1 MINKL
6 ISKSE
11 VRLLEWDGI
20 RSNDYA
26 DGFCDAIQKVIDLE
40 PIPTLGVDEIEKIK
54 AEIEDLSNL
63 EWIDERTQKYTNW
76 KGMQKKVLEIIDK
89 HIGKAEKGG
98 E

>member
-20 RSNDYA
+20 QSNDYV

-40 PIPTLGVDEIEKIK
+40 PIPTFGVDEVEKIR
-54 AEIEDLSNL
+54 AEIQALDEGYTSYQNDNP
-63 EWIDERTQKYTNW
+63 WIYKSE
-76 KGMQKKVLEIIDK
+76 VLAIIDK
-89 HIGKAEKGG
+89 HIAKAESEDK

>member
-20 RSNDYA
+20 QSNDYV

-40 PIPTLGVDEIEKIK
+40 PIPTLGVDEVKKIK
-54 AEIEDLSNL
+54 AEIDEQYDRVKPYNIDVAQGL
-63 EWIDERTQKYTNW
+63 EMALD
-76 KGMQKKVLEIIDK
+76 IIDK
-89 HIGKAEKGG
+89 YISKEVR
-98 E
+98 